1 MLKTCDKP
9 VDADQLDLEPAPTPE
24 QMKAYADANDI
35 LILAH
40 SYQEGEIQ
48 EAAHFVGDSLELAR
62 FAKQQNARNICL
74 CGVHF
79 MAETAK
85 ILSPAA
91 RVFVPDLKAGCSL
104 ADGCDAK
111 VLEQYQKHL
120 KAKLGRADLVTI
132 CYVNCTAA
140 TKALCDIVC
149 TSGNALEVVQSV
161 PADQP
166 ILFVPDMHLG
176 AWLNEQTGRNMHLWN
191 AACIVHEVFSIDTLI
206 DLKGRYP
213 SARILAHPECPK
225 NIRDMADAVCGTAGM
240 LRLVKQAS
248 GEKFIIATEANMI
261 YRFRK
266 EAPQNEYFAAPG
278 PSCACNLCPHMQRNT
293 PEKLWHAL
301 KTRSPE
307 VNVPEDIALRAR
319 KALERM
325 LEIKPRVGLA
335 AKA

>member
-1 MLKTCDKP
+1 MQKP
-9 VDADQLDLEPAPTPE
+9 CQTVIDMDQVELEPAPSPAE
-24 QMKAYADANDI
+24 MKAYADAHDI

-40 SYQEGEIQ
+40 SYQDGEVQ

-62 FAKQQNARNICL
+62 FAKERNARNICL

-91 RVFVPDLKAGCSL
+91 RVFVPDPKAGCSL
-104 ADGCDAK
+104 AEGCDAGQ
-111 VLEQYQKHL
+111 LEAYQKHL
-120 KAKLGRADLVTI
+120 KAKLGRDDLVTI

-140 TKALCDIVC
+140 VKALCDIVC
-149 TSGNALEVVQSV
+149 TSGNAMEVVQSV
-161 PADQP
+161 PAGQP

-176 AWLNEQTGRNMHLWN
+176 AWLNEQTGRDMHLWN
-191 AACIVHEVFSIDTLI
+191 AACIVHEVFSIDTLV
-206 DLKGRYP
+206 DLKKQHPTGK
-213 SARILAHPECPK
+213 ILAHPECPK
-225 NIRDMADAVCGTAGM
+225 NIRDMADHVLGTAGM

-248 GEKFIIATEANMI
+248 GQTFIIATEANMI

-266 EAPQNEYFAAPG
+266 DAPQNQYVAAPG

-301 KTRSPE
+301 RTLSPE
-307 VNVPEDIALRAR
+307 VYVPEDVAARAR

-325 LEIKPRVGLA
+325 LEIRPRTAGNV
-335 AKA
+335 K